1 MKTIIK
7 LDIKDIKQIVSN
19 YFDVDI
25 KNVSVTSCGEEIMG
39 GGPCLGSEKYY
50 CYIEVEKND

>member
-1 MKTIIK
+1 MKHIIDLN
-7 LDIKDIKQIVSN
+7 LDDIKQIISN

-39 GGPCLGSEKYY
+39 GGPWLGSEKYY